1 MPNIFRSSILAR
13 LGLDRPEL
21 RAWAMY
27 DWAISAVQTTT
38 TVAVFPAYF
47 GEVAKGQLGEG
58 GASQALSDTHI
69 LIALVVALASPI
81 LGALSDIAAAKKRL
95 LALVMAPGVL
105 AVAAMFGTFPGE
117 VTEALTL
124 FAVALISATACTIF
138 YAALLPHIAAPGEI
152 DRVSSAGY
160 ALGYLGGGILLAL
173 NLAWILAPG
182 VFGLP
187 DGDGLSTGDA
197 TLPVRLALVSVAVWW
212 VVFSIP
218 LFRRVPEP
226 PRVREPDEGE
236 RVNLLVTSFK
246 RIGETYREL
255 RRFRHAF
262 LMLIAFMIYNDGI
275 GTIQRLASVYGTEQG
290 IGRTDLIG
298 AFLLVQFLGVPFAF
312 LFGALAGKIGAKRG
326 VMLGL
331 AVFLAISIF
340 AGFVRTAWHFWLLA
354 FFTGLVQGGTQAL
367 SRSLFASMI
376 PAHKSGEFFGLYSV
390 FEKFAS
396 IFGPL
401 LFSYSIRMTGK
412 SELAIMSIAIFFV
425 VGMVVLSRVNVDEGR
440 RVAREAEQDVRLSGL
455 PVAPPAVA

>member
-1 MPNIFRSSILAR
+1 MPTISRPSLLAR
-13 LGLDRPEL
+13 LGLDRPDL

-27 DWAISAVQTTT
+27 DWAISAVQTTIM
-38 TVAVFPAYF
+38 VAVFPTYF

-58 GASQALSDTHI
+58 RASQALSDTHI
-69 LIALVVALASPI
+69 LIALVVAVVSPI
-81 LGALSDIAAAKKRL
+81 LGALSDITASKKRL
-95 LALVMAPGVL
+95 LAVVMVPGVV
-105 AVAAMFGTFPGE
+105 AVAAMFGTVPGE
-117 VTEALTL
+117 VTEARTL
-124 FAVALISATACTIF
+124 FAVALISATACSIF

-173 NLAWILAPG
+173 NLGWILAPG
-182 VFGLP
+182 LFGLP
-187 DGDGLSTGDA
+187 DGDDRSAQEA

-226 PRVREPDEGE
+226 PRVQGSNEGD

-255 RRFRHAF
+255 RRFKHAF
-262 LMLIAFMIYNDGI
+262 LMLVAFMIYNDGI
-275 GTIQRLASVYGTEQG
+275 GTIQRLASVYGTDKG

-298 AFLLVQFLGVPFAF
+298 AFLLVQFLGLPFAF

-331 AVFLAISIF
+331 SVFLAISVF
-340 AGFVRTAWHFWLLA
+340 AAFVQTAWHFWLLA

-376 PAHKSGEFFGLYSV
+376 PRHKSGEFFGLYSV

-401 LFSYSIRMTGK
+401 LFSFSSRATGK
-412 SELAIMSIAIFFV
+412 TELAIMSIAIFFGI
-425 VGMVVLSRVNVDEGR
+425 GMIVLSRVNVDEGR
-440 RVAREAEQDVRLSGL
+440 RIARAAEQDVVRSS
-455 PVAPPAVA
+455 AQNAAA

>member
-1 MPNIFRSSILAR
+1 MPRIFRTSFLSR

-27 DWAISAVQTTT
+27 DWAISAVQTTIM
-38 TVAVFPAYF
+38 VAVFPSYF
-47 GEVAKGQLGEG
+47 GEVAKGRLGEG

-69 LIALVVALASPI
+69 LIALVVAVASPI

-95 LALVMAPGVL
+95 LAVTMVPGVL

-117 VTEALTL
+117 VTEARTL

-182 VFGLP
+182 MFGLP
-187 DGDGLSTGDA
+187 DGDGRSPREA
-197 TLPVRLALVSVAVWW
+197 TLPVRLAFLSVAVWW
-212 VVFSIP
+212 VLFSIP

-236 RVNLLVTSFK
+236 RVNLLVTSFR

-255 RRFRHAF
+255 RRFKHAF
-262 LMLIAFMIYNDGI
+262 LLLVAFMIYNDGI
-275 GTIQRLASVYGTEQG
+275 GTIQRLASVYGTEKG

-331 AVFLAISIF
+331 SVFLGISVF
-340 AGFVRTAWHFWLLA
+340 AAFVQTAWHFWLLA

-401 LFSYSIRMTGK
+401 LFSLSSRATGK
-412 SELAIMSIAIFFV
+412 TELAIMSIAIFFV
-425 VGMVVLSRVNVDEGR
+425 VGMLVLSRVNVDEGR
-440 RVAREAEQDVRLSGL
+440 RVAREAEQDVHRSH
-455 PVAPPAVA
+455 APTAAA

>member
-1 MPNIFRSSILAR
+1 MPTNSHPSLLAR

-27 DWAISAVQTTT
+27 DWALSAVQTTIM
-38 TVAVFPAYF
+38 VAVFPTYF
-47 GEVAKGQLGEG
+47 GEVAKGQLAEG

-69 LIALVVALASPI
+69 LIALVVAVASPF
-81 LGALSDIAAAKKRL
+81 LGALSDTAAAKKRL
-95 LALVMAPGVL
+95 LALSMGPGVL
-105 AVAAMFGTFPGE
+105 AVAAMFGTLPGE
-117 VTEALTL
+117 VTEARTL
-124 FAVALISATACTIF
+124 FALALISATACAIF
-138 YAALLPHIAAPGEI
+138 YEALLPHIAAPGEI

-182 VFGLP
+182 MFGLP
-187 DGDGLSTGDA
+187 DGDGRSAREA

-212 VVFSIP
+212 VLFSIP

-226 PRVREPDEGE
+226 PRVRELNEGE
-236 RVNLLVTSFK
+236 RVNPLVTSLK

-255 RRFRHAF
+255 RRFKHAF
-262 LMLIAFMIYNDGI
+262 LMLVAFMIYNDGI
-275 GTIQRLASVYGTEQG
+275 GTIQRLASVYGTDKG
-290 IGRTDLIG
+290 IGQTDLIG

-331 AVFLAISIF
+331 SVFLAISIF
-340 AGFVRTAWHFWLLA
+340 AAFVQTAWHFWLLA

-390 FEKFAS
+390 FAKFAS

-401 LFSYSIRMTGK
+401 LFSYSSRTTGK

-425 VGMVVLSRVNVDEGR
+425 VGMLVLSRVNVDEGR
-440 RVAREAEQDVRLSGL
+440 RIAREAEQDVWLN
-455 PVAPPAVA
+455 AAVTAET

>member
-1 MPNIFRSSILAR
+1 MPTTSRPSPLAR

-27 DWAISAVQTTT
+27 DWAISAVQTTIM
-38 TVAVFPAYF
+38 VAVFPTYF
-47 GEVAKGQLGEG
+47 SEVVKGRIGEG

-69 LIALVVALASPI
+69 LIAVVVAVASPV
-81 LGALSDIAAAKKRL
+81 LGALSDIAAAKKRM
-95 LALVMAPGVL
+95 LALAMVPGVL

-117 VTEALTL
+117 VTEARTL
-124 FAVALISATACTIF
+124 FAVALISATASTIF
-138 YAALLPHIAAPGEI
+138 YEALLPHIAPAREI

-173 NLAWILAPG
+173 NFAWILAPG
-182 VFGLP
+182 MFGLP
-187 DGDGLSTGDA
+187 GGNGRATGEA

-212 VVFSIP
+212 VLFSIP

-226 PRVREPDEGE
+226 ARVREPDEGE

-255 RRFRHAF
+255 RRFKHAF
-262 LMLIAFMIYNDGI
+262 LMLVAFMIYNDGI
-275 GTIQRLASVYGTEQG
+275 GTIQRLASVYGTDKG
-290 IGRTDLIG
+290 IGRTDLLG

-331 AVFLAISIF
+331 SVFLAISIF
-340 AGFVRTAWHFWLLA
+340 AAFVQTAWHFWMLA
-354 FFTGLVQGGTQAL
+354 FLTGLVQGGTQAL

-376 PAHKSGEFFGLYSV
+376 PAYKSGEFFGLYSV
-390 FEKFAS
+390 FDKFAS

-401 LFSYSIRMTGK
+401 LFSYSSRTTGK

-425 VGMVVLSRVNVDEGR
+425 AGMLVLSRVNVDEGR
-440 RVAREAEQDVRLSGL
+440 RVAREAEQDVRLNEI
-455 PVAPPAVA
+455 PK

>member
-1 MPNIFRSSILAR
+1 MPTTSRPSLLAR

-27 DWAISAVQTTT
+27 DWAISAVQTTIM
-38 TVAVFPAYF
+38 VAVFPTYF
-47 GEVAKGQLGEG
+47 GEVAKGRIGEG

-69 LIALVVALASPI
+69 LIAVVVAVASPV

-95 LALVMAPGVL
+95 LALAMVPGVL

-117 VTEALTL
+117 VTEARTL

-138 YAALLPHIAAPGEI
+138 YEALLPHIAAREI

-173 NLAWILAPG
+173 NCAWILAPG
-182 VFGLP
+182 MFGLP
-187 DGDGLSTGDA
+187 GGNGRSTGEA

-212 VVFSIP
+212 VIFSIP

-226 PRVREPDEGE
+226 ARVREPDEGE
-236 RVNLLVTSFK
+236 RVNSLVTSFK

-255 RRFRHAF
+255 RRFKHAF
-262 LMLIAFMIYNDGI
+262 LMLVAFMIYNDGI
-275 GTIQRLASVYGTEQG
+275 GTIQRLASVYGTDKG
-290 IGRTDLIG
+290 IGRTDLLG

-331 AVFLAISIF
+331 SVFLAISIF
-340 AGFVRTAWHFWLLA
+340 ATFVQTAWHFWLLA
-354 FFTGLVQGGTQAL
+354 FLTGLVQGGTQAL

-376 PAHKSGEFFGLYSV
+376 PAYKSGEFFGLYSV
-390 FEKFAS
+390 FDKFAS

-401 LFSYSIRMTGK
+401 LFSYSSRTTGK

-425 VGMVVLSRVNVDEGR
+425 AGMLVLSRVNVDEGR
-440 RVAREAEQDVRLSGL
+440 RVAREAEQDVHLNEIPNRR
-455 PVAPPAVA
+455 

>member
-1 MPNIFRSSILAR
+1 MPITSRPALLAR

-27 DWAISAVQTTT
+27 DWAISAVQTTIM
-38 TVAVFPAYF
+38 VAVFPAYF
-47 GEVAKGQLGEG
+47 GEVAKDQLGEG
-58 GASQALSDTHI
+58 GASQAVSDTHI
-69 LIALVVALASPI
+69 FIALIVAVASPV
-81 LGALSDIAAAKKRL
+81 LGALSDIAAAKKRM
-95 LALVMAPGVL
+95 LAIAMVPGVL
-105 AVAAMFGTFPGE
+105 AVAAMFGVLPGE
-117 VTEALTL
+117 VTEARTL
-124 FAVALISATACTIF
+124 FAVALISAAACTIF
-138 YAALLPHIAAPGEI
+138 YEALLPHIAPPGQI

-182 VFGLP
+182 MFGLP
-187 DGDGLSTGDA
+187 DGESLSAREA

-218 LFRRVPEP
+218 LFRLVPEP

-236 RVNLLVTSFK
+236 RVNLIVTSFK

-255 RRFRHAF
+255 RRFKHAF
-262 LMLIAFMIYNDGI
+262 LMLVAFMIYNDGI
-275 GTIQRLASVYGTEQG
+275 GTIQRLASVYGTDQG
-290 IGRTDLIG
+290 IGRTHLIG

-331 AVFLAISIF
+331 SVFLAISIF
-340 AGFVRTAWHFWLLA
+340 AAFVQTAWHFWLLA
-354 FFTGLVQGGTQAL
+354 FLTGLVQGGTQAL

-390 FEKFAS
+390 FAKFAS

-401 LFSYSIRMTGK
+401 LFSFSSRTTGK
-412 SELAIMSIAIFFV
+412 SELAIMSIAMFFV
-425 VGMVVLSRVNVDEGR
+425 VGMLVLSRVNVDEGR
-440 RVAREAEQDVRLSGL
+440 RIAREAEQGVRLSESQTSH
-455 PVAPPAVA
+455 VRQ